1 MEMEE
6 TTTPMAPPQSGGD
19 VQLVR
24 EIATP
29 LFTAKG
35 WLKLLGVL
43 MIIEGAVMILTIVGI
58 IICWLPIWVGVLL
71 LRSAGS
77 IEEAQLSGDKF
88 QLVEGMRRLKTVF
101 TIYGVLAL
109 LALIAMVIAMIV
121 GGASVFTSALMN
133 S

>member
-1 MEMEE
+1 MEE
-6 TTTPMAPPQSGGD
+6 TTPMTPPQSGGD

-24 EIATP
+24 EVATP
-29 LFTAKG
+29 LFMAKG
-35 WLKLLGVL
+35 WMKLLGVL
-43 MIIEGAVMILTIVGI
+43 MIIEGAIMVITIVGI
-58 IICWLPIWVGVLL
+58 IVCWLPIWVGILL

-88 QLVEGMRRLKTVF
+88 QLMEGMRRIKTIF

-109 LALIAMVIAMIV
+109 IGLVAIVVALFL
-121 GGASVFTSALMN
+121 GGMGAFTTALLN

>member
-1 MEMEE
+1 MEE
-6 TTTPMAPPQSGGD
+6 TTPMTPPQSGGN

-24 EIATP
+24 EVATP
-29 LFTAKG
+29 LFMAKG
-35 WLKLLGVL
+35 WMKLLGVL
-43 MIIEGAVMILTIVGI
+43 MIIEGAVMVITIVGI
-58 IICWLPIWVGVLL
+58 IVCWLPIWVGILL

-88 QLVEGMRRLKTVF
+88 QLMEGMRRIKTIF

-109 LALIAMVIAMIV
+109 IGLVAIVVALFL
-121 GGASVFTSALMN
+121 GGMGAFTTALLN

>member
-1 MEMEE
+1 MMEE
-6 TTTPMAPPQSGGD
+6 TTPMTPPQSGGN

-24 EIATP
+24 EVATP
-29 LFTAKG
+29 LFMAKG
-35 WLKLLGVL
+35 WMKLLGVL
-43 MIIEGAVMILTIVGI
+43 MIIEGAVMVITIVGI
-58 IICWLPIWVGVLL
+58 IVCWLPIWVGILL

-88 QLVEGMRRLKTVF
+88 QLMEGMRRIKTIF

-109 LALIAMVIAMIV
+109 IGLVAIVVALFL
-121 GGASVFTSALMN
+121 GGMGAFTTALLN

>member
-1 MEMEE
+1 MEE
-6 TTTPMAPPQSGGD
+6 TTPTTPPQSGGD
-19 VQLVR
+19 VQLIR
-24 EIATP
+24 EISTP

-43 MIIEGAVMILTIVGI
+43 MIIEGALMVLTIVGI
-58 IICWLPIWVGVLL
+58 IICWLPIWIGVLL

-77 IEEAQLSGDKF
+77 IEVAQLSGDKVQF
-88 QLVEGMRRLKTVF
+88 VEAMRRLKTVF

-109 LALIAMVIAMIV
+109 LALIAMVVAMLV
-121 GGASVFTSALMN
+121 GGMGVFTSALMN